1 MNSQFLQNTLR
12 FVSLILMQ
20 VVVFNNQNIFGYIN
34 VYPYILF
41 VILYP
46 IGYSRYGLLFASFL
60 LGLTVDMFSN
70 SGGMH
75 AASCICLA
83 FFRHNL
89 FRISFGINYEHQIIK
104 IPQLPFKEQFI
115 FIFFSTLIHHLVL
128 FSLEAFTFT
137 LALEVLIKTVLSTI
151 FTTIFSLLI
160 INIFKTSK
168 R

>member
-12 FVSLILMQ
+12 FVLLILMQ
-20 VVVFNNQNIFGYIN
+20 VIVFNNQNIFGYIN

-41 VILYP
+41 IILYP
-46 IGYSRYGLLFASFL
+46 INYSRYGLLFASFL

-75 AASCICLA
+75 AAACVFFA

-115 FIFFSTLIHHLVL
+115 FVVFSVLLHHLML

-137 LALEVLIKTVLSTI
+137 LALQVIIKTLLSTI